1 MTLTMVGKA
10 KRTAAV
16 PAAAAVSTGGSLI
29 SDAKLRQLYATMVQC
44 RLLTER
50 AHLLH
55 NDCRFPGLCNA
66 PIGQE
71 AIATGCAIDLRPED
85 TIVPAPRDLIAG
97 LVKGVPLGA
106 LVAQLPG
113 RCTSPDHARSSPA
126 QLGVATEV
134 ALVNKRKNNR
144 NVVVAFTSE
153 PATSLGCWHEAVDF
167 AATQNLPIIFVVEN
181 NPWADPASFTAR
193 CGVDDFTLQARN
205 SSITTIT
212 VDGNDVVAVYRVAY
226 ECLKRVRRGG
236 GPVLVEGKTYRPSGK
251 ARVHPRPRR
260 GSEGL
265 DGWRAARD
273 PLTHMEQYLTA
284 KRLFTAQW
292 KTQIVCEF
300 SQKLDAAVA
309 AVEKL
314 G

>member
-1 MTLTMVGKA
+1 MVGNS
-10 KRTAAV
+10 KRTAAA

-29 SDAKLRQLYATMVQC
+29 SDAKLRQLYASMVQC

-55 NDCRFPGLCNA
+55 NECRFLGLCNA
-66 PIGQE
+66 SMGQE

-106 LVAQLPG
+106 IVAQFPG

-134 ALVNKRKNNR
+134 ALVNKRKNNS

-153 PATSLGCWHEAVDF
+153 PATSLDCWREAVDF
-167 AATQNLPIIFVVEN
+167 AATRNLPIIIVVEN
-181 NPWADPASFTAR
+181 NPWADPASLPAR
-193 CGVDDFTLQARN
+193 NGVDGFALRARN
-205 SSITTIT
+205 SGITAIT

-251 ARVHPRPRR
+251 AQVQPRPRG
-260 GSEGL
+260 GSEVL

>member
-1 MTLTMVGKA
+1 MVGKA

-29 SDAKLRQLYATMVQC
+29 SDAKLRQLYATMIQC

-66 PIGQE
+66 SMGQE

-106 LVAQLPG
+106 IAAQLPV
-113 RCTSPDHARSSPA
+113 RCTSPDPARNSPA

-134 ALVNKRKNNR
+134 ALVNKRQNNR

-167 AATQNLPIIFVVEN
+167 AAAQNLPIIFVVEN
-181 NPWADPASFTAR
+181 NPWPASLTAR
-193 CGVDDFTLQARN
+193 DGADDFTLRARD
-205 SSITTIT
+205 SGITAIT

-226 ECLKRVRRGG
+226 ECLKRVRQGG
-236 GPVLVEGKTYRPSGK
+236 GPVLVEGKTYRPSGRT
-251 ARVHPRPRR
+251 RVRPRLGR
-260 GSEGL
+260 GSEAL
-265 DGWRAARD
+265 DGWHAARD

-284 KRLFTAQW
+284 KRLFSARW
-292 KTQIVCEF
+292 KTQVVCEF
-300 SQKLDAAVA
+300 SQKLDAAV
-309 AVEKL
+309 EKL
-314 G
+314 S

>member
-1 MTLTMVGKA
+1 M
-10 KRTAAV
+10 
-16 PAAAAVSTGGSLI
+16 
-29 SDAKLRQLYATMVQC
+29 
-44 RLLTER
+44 
-50 AHLLH
+50 
-55 NDCRFPGLCNA
+55 
-66 PIGQE
+66 GQE

-106 LVAQLPG
+106 IVAQFPG

-134 ALVNKRKNNR
+134 ALVNKRKNNS

-153 PATSLGCWHEAVDF
+153 PATSLDCWREAVDF
-167 AATQNLPIIFVVEN
+167 AATRNLPIIIVVEN
-181 NPWADPASFTAR
+181 NPWADPASLPAR
-193 CGVDDFTLQARN
+193 NGVDGFALRARN
-205 SSITTIT
+205 SGITAIT

-251 ARVHPRPRR
+251 AQVQPRPRG
-260 GSEGL
+260 GSEVL

>member
-1 MTLTMVGKA
+1 MVGNS
-10 KRTAAV
+10 KRTAAA
-16 PAAAAVSTGGSLI
+16 PAAEAVSTGGSLI

-55 NDCRFPGLCNA
+55 NECRFLGLCNA
-66 PIGQE
+66 SMGQE

-106 LVAQLPG
+106 IVAQFPG

-134 ALVNKRKNNR
+134 ALVNKRKNNS

-153 PATSLGCWHEAVDF
+153 PATSLDCWREAVDF
-167 AATQNLPIIFVVEN
+167 AATRNLPIIIVVEN
-181 NPWADPASFTAR
+181 NPWADPASLPAR
-193 CGVDDFTLQARN
+193 NGVDGFALRARN
-205 SSITTIT
+205 SGITAIT

-251 ARVHPRPRR
+251 AQVQPRPRG
-260 GSEGL
+260 GSEVL

>member
-1 MTLTMVGKA
+1 MAGKA
-10 KRTAAV
+10 KQTAAV

-55 NDCRFPGLCNA
+55 NECRFLGLCNA
-66 PIGQE
+66 SMGQE

-106 LVAQLPG
+106 IVAQFPG

-134 ALVNKRKNNR
+134 ALVNKRKNNS

-153 PATSLGCWHEAVDF
+153 PATSLDCWREAVDF
-167 AATQNLPIIFVVEN
+167 AATRNLPIIIVVEN
-181 NPWADPASFTAR
+181 NPWADPASLPAR
-193 CGVDDFTLQARN
+193 NGVDGFALRARN
-205 SSITTIT
+205 SGITAIT

-251 ARVHPRPRR
+251 AQVQPRPRG
-260 GSEGL
+260 GSEVL

>member
-1 MTLTMVGKA
+1 MVGKA
-10 KRTAAV
+10 KRTTAV
-16 PAAAAVSTGGSLI
+16 PAAAAGSTGGSLI

-55 NDCRFPGLCNA
+55 NDCRFPGLCYA
-66 PIGQE
+66 SMGQE
-71 AIATGCAIDLRPED
+71 AIATGCAIDLRRED

-106 LVAQLPG
+106 IAAQLPV
-113 RCTSPDHARSSPA
+113 RCTSPDHTRSSPA

-167 AATQNLPIIFVVEN
+167 AATENLPIIFVVEN
-181 NPWADPASFTAR
+181 NPWPASFTAH
-193 CGVDDFTLQARN
+193 GGTDDFTLQARD
-205 SSITTIT
+205 SGMTAIT

-236 GPVLVEGKTYRPSGK
+236 GPVLVEGRTYHPSGK
-251 ARVHPRPRR
+251 TRVHSRPRR
-260 GSEGL
+260 GSEDL
-265 DGWRAARD
+265 DGWHAARD

-284 KRLFTAQW
+284 KRLFTARW
-292 KTQIVCEF
+292 KAQIVCEF
-300 SQKLDAAVA
+300 SQKLDAAV
-309 AVEKL
+309 EKL
-314 G
+314 S

>member
-1 MTLTMVGKA
+1 MVGNS
-10 KRTAAV
+10 KRTAAA

-55 NDCRFPGLCNA
+55 NECRFLGLCNA
-66 PIGQE
+66 SMGQE

-106 LVAQLPG
+106 IVAQFPG

-134 ALVNKRKNNR
+134 ALVNKRKNNS

-153 PATSLGCWHEAVDF
+153 PATSLDCWREAVDF
-167 AATQNLPIIFVVEN
+167 AATRNLPIIIVVEN
-181 NPWADPASFTAR
+181 NPWADPASLPAR
-193 CGVDDFTLQARN
+193 NGVDGFALRARN
-205 SSITTIT
+205 SGITAIT

-251 ARVHPRPRR
+251 AQVQPRPRG
-260 GSEGL
+260 GSEVL